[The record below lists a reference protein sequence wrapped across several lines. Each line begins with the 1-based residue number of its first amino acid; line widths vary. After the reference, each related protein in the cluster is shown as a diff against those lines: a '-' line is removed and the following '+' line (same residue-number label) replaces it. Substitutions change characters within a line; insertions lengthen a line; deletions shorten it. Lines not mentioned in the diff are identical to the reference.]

1 MSKLVSLT
9 NGVFMKKMLL
19 LTSLLLSQ
27 VSFAAISESKLE
39 LRHQALIEK
48 AIDANCGSF
57 RELTEVNTSEVVI
70 QIDQGIRDIK
80 YTTVL
85 TGLQRL
91 DQNIFDRY
99 EIVVE
104 SEYADMYDHSA
115 QDWGAYNVTKVSCRM
130 E

>member
-1 MSKLVSLT
+1 
-9 NGVFMKKMLL
+9 MKKMLL

-48 AIDANCGSF
+48 AINANCGKF

-70 QIDQGIRDIK
+70 QIDQGVRDIK
-80 YTTVL
+80 YTTIL
-85 TGLQRL
+85 TGLHRL

-104 SEYADMYDHSA
+104 SEYTDMYDHSA
-115 QDWGAYNVTKVSCRM
+115 QDWGVYSVAKITCRM

>member
-1 MSKLVSLT
+1 
-9 NGVFMKKMLL
+9 MKKMLL

-39 LRHQALIEK
+39 LRHQALIEN

-85 TGLQRL
+85 TGLQRM
-91 DQNIFDRY
+91 DQNIFDRFA
-99 EIVVE
+99 IIVE
-104 SEYADMYDHSA
+104 SEYADMYDHST
-115 QDWGAYNVTKVSCRM
+115 QNWGAYSVTKVSCRM